1 MWDYSFCTVYCG
13 RGFVNKKKSC
23 TVNPRN
29 IRKVDV
35 LLCLL
40 RTIVFCELRKK
51 KELLEKQTNSLSE
64 TVVCLVMTGCY
75 AFTKLRRVQRQVF
88 VVSHIRMVNLW
99 ELNNN

>member
-1 MWDYSFCTVYCG
+1 MHFNLIYPFLFFKKKKKNMWDYSFCTVYCG

-51 KELLEKQTNSLSE
+51 KKN
-64 TVVCLVMTGCY
+64 Y
-75 AFTKLRRVQRQVF
+75 
-88 VVSHIRMVNLW
+88 
-99 ELNNN
+99 